1 MVIEQ
6 RQDHQREDHLS
17 TRERVLKEGV
27 RVVADELRLVDL
39 ADFVSYIRSE
49 QFANIE
55 DILNSSVELYFKP
68 GTLTFGWA
76 ADLAVD
82 WDRPPRIILDMEFRH
97 LSVLAFF
104 GLAIEAQDASV
115 EIRFISFED
124 AANDPA
130 ENTRRLVEAI
140 EDARMPASPG

>member
-6 RQDHQREDHLS
+6 RQDHLLA
-17 TRERVLKEGV
+17 RERALADGV
-27 RVVADELRLVDL
+27 KLVADELRLVDL
-39 ADFVSYIRSE
+39 ADFVSYIRAE

-76 ADLAVD
+76 ADLSVD
-82 WDRPPRIILDMEFRH
+82 WGQPPKIILDMEFRH

-104 GLAIEAQDASV
+104 GLSIETEDASV
-115 EIRFISFED
+115 EIRFISFEE
-124 AANDPA
+124 ASQDPA

-140 EDARMPASPG
+140 ADARIPATPR

>member
-6 RQDHQREDHLS
+6 RQDHPRQDHLAE
-17 TRERVLKEGV
+17 RERALAEGV
-27 RVVADELRLVDL
+27 KLVADELRLVDL
-39 ADFVSYIRSE
+39 ADFVSYIRAE

-76 ADLAVD
+76 ADLSVD
-82 WDRPPRIILDMEFRH
+82 WGRPPKIVLDMEFRH

-104 GLAIEAQDASV
+104 GLSIEAEASSV
-115 EIRFISFED
+115 EIRFISFEE
-124 AANDPA
+124 AAQDPA
-130 ENTRRLVEAI
+130 ENTQRLVEAI
-140 EDARMPASPG
+140 ADARIPASPG

>member
-6 RQDHQREDHLS
+6 RQDHQRQDHLAE
-17 TRERVLKEGV
+17 RERALAEGV
-27 RVVADELRLVDL
+27 KLVADELRLVDL
-39 ADFVSYIRSE
+39 ADFVSYIRAE

-76 ADLAVD
+76 ADLSVD
-82 WDRPPRIILDMEFRH
+82 WGRPPKIVLDMEFRH

-104 GLAIEAQDASV
+104 GLSIEAEASSV
-115 EIRFISFED
+115 EIRFISFEE
-124 AANDPA
+124 AAQDPA
-130 ENTRRLVEAI
+130 ENTQRLVEAI
-140 EDARMPASPG
+140 ADARIPASPG

>member
-6 RQDHQREDHLS
+6 REDHLLA
-17 TRERVLKEGV
+17 RERALADGV
-27 RVVADELRLVDL
+27 KLVADELRLVDL
-39 ADFVSYIRSE
+39 ADFVSYIRAE

-76 ADLAVD
+76 ADLSVD
-82 WDRPPRIILDMEFRH
+82 WGQPPKILLDMEFRH

-104 GLAIEAQDASV
+104 GLSIEAEDASV
-115 EIRFISFED
+115 EIRFISFEE
-124 AANDPA
+124 ASQDPA

-140 EDARMPASPG
+140 ADARIPATPR